1 MTGSAVLHSN
11 NNNTF
16 WRPRPRPQDAQDAS
30 TSSATH
36 DHTHSD
42 VTKTSNRRRI
52 PKRRRTATFTPKRRR
67 TTDKSFKTETTCLC
81 SVTASVV
88 VAVLQQFVYSLL
100 FCCIMLPLL
109 ILFTLSFF
117 QLFNVD
123 LSMLMT
129 LGGWVVTT
137 ASETMRLMYD
147 MKAMTTWMMTSTT
160 AVTTIDTNV
169 LYKKSV
175 DYLLE
180 QEFGSVRNELGNY
193 LLDHEDPIRLL
204 HFLGVVVVTSS
215 IMLPILSKLLTA
227 QVQRHRQRQKERSF
241 SQSCF
246 KQRLTTQLGPYWEI
260 DRNTPSYD
268 PEQSRLESQLG
279 QYWDSPTS
287 LTSLPPPNTPHPNDF
302 EREEEEELR
311 TIISPGNHNEDDA
324 IPDIARVLTFDEDD
338 EDDDTENDF
347 TNNADMDSDDDANAD
362 NRSRSTTASFNTI
375 NDRDDRDDDDDDAWN
390 IDTVITTMT
399 KEFQIIMNEW
409 NVPTPMKT
417 RRMIKVDDGRAVE
430 SSSPPLSPPPTKAPT
445 ASPIRPTRTQQTPIQ
460 TPTIAPSTPVLA
472 HDQDIA
478 DDFMLSVFKR
488 KFTRRTIN

>member
-1 MTGSAVLHSN
+1 
-11 NNNTF
+11 
-16 WRPRPRPQDAQDAS
+16 
-30 TSSATH
+30 
-36 DHTHSD
+36 
-42 VTKTSNRRRI
+42 
-52 PKRRRTATFTPKRRR
+52 
-67 TTDKSFKTETTCLC
+67 
-81 SVTASVV
+81 
-88 VAVLQQFVYSLL
+88 
-100 FCCIMLPLL
+100 
-109 ILFTLSFF
+109 
-117 QLFNVD
+117 
-123 LSMLMT
+123 MLMT

-268 PEQSRLESQLG
+268 PEQSQQRSTAVAWSTRRLESQLG

-287 LTSLPPPNTPHPNDF
+287 LTSLPPPNTPHPNEF
-302 EREEEEELR
+302 EREEEEERR
-311 TIISPGNHNEDDA
+311 TLDA
-324 IPDIARVLTFDEDD
+324 IPDIARVLTFDEDED
-338 EDDDTENDF
+338 DDDTENDF

-399 KEFQIIMNEW
+399 EEFQIIMNEW
-409 NVPTPMKT
+409 NIPTPMKT
-417 RRMIKVDDGRAVE
+417 KRVLDDGSVVE
-430 SSSPPLSPPPTKAPT
+430 LSSPLPPPPTETTT
-445 ASPIRPTRTQQTPIQ
+445 ASPHRPSQTPAPRQTPI
-460 TPTIAPSTPVLA
+460 TAPSTPVPT
-472 HDQDIA
+472 HDQEIA
-478 DDFMLSVFKR
+478 NDFMLSVFKR